1 MANDLAGI
9 TEMAADG
16 AQASGTKFQSRR
28 SSGSFVVNKPH
39 AIIDA
44 AGIRSYSGPSAV
56 TRERIRLFEQEKTS
70 I

>member
-39 AIIDA
+39 AIDA
-44 AGIRSYSGPSAV
+44 AGPSAV

>member
-39 AIIDA
+39 AIDA